1 MNTPKTRHYPCCFTL
16 ESNPGPFAG
25 IFCATGNFLFH
36 FMASFWNIFNQ
47 PIDCQLGG
55 GVALNPLKPIIRAN
69 FVPKA
74 GKRNKTWGSESKKRG
89 MGTVYT
95 AIAKLSNWLI
105 VEINTFAP

>member
-36 FMASFWNIFNQ
+36 FMASFWNILTNQ
-47 PIDCQLGG
+47 LIVSSLGG
-55 GVALNPLKPIIRAN
+55 GGKPVEAHN
-69 FVPKA
+69 K
-74 GKRNKTWGSESKKRG
+74 GKFCSQSREKEQTWGSESKKRG